1 MATKRDRY
9 RTKVNKKKKKKIHI
23 NTGRLFAFFFII
35 CIVGYL
41 VYGYIAL
48 RDIKSVDI
56 LEKSNSNY
64 YLLSERKDQL
74 EKTLIV
80 FEEEYNE
87 REKISMAY
95 LYAQNKEKGSSVL
108 VYIPGWVEY
117 SGVKED
123 FGSSIPIASFRFA
136 GDFLQEGRG
145 YEYAIWQFEQLLG
158 GNIDEYIWV
167 TPQARNIFSQG
178 VEASS
183 AGSVYAQYYSN
194 GFEVNQ
200 EVFFLNV
207 FASKLGWFNLLKS
220 APQLKDSN
228 AEIYS
233 SLSTLGG
240 VISRFGQIQSDILSS
255 TPYVIDLSSSKYLSQ
270 QESLSG
276 VGITSYVNVDEYD
289 IVWREFIDNMLDR
302 ELEREQVRVEV
313 YNGSGMTG
321 YAGQYAR
328 KIRNSG
334 CEVVRYDNAPQLEEK
349 TKFYVPKAENFKN
362 SLDVILELFPGTYEI
377 IEGRP
382 SFMTTGDIVIILGK
396 DIPTVYSF

>member
-9 RTKVNKKKKKKIHI
+9 RTKVNKKKKIHI
-23 NTGRLFAFFFII
+23 NMGRLFAFFFII

-56 LEKSNSNY
+56 LGKSNSNY

-123 FGSSIPIASFRFA
+123 FGSSIPVASFRFA

-167 TPQARNIFSQG
+167 TPQARNIFSQNLD
-178 VEASS
+178 ASS

-200 EVFFLNV
+200 EAFFLNV

-220 APQLKDSN
+220 APRLKDSN

-255 TPYVIDLSSSKYLSQ
+255 TPYLIDLSSSKYLSQ

-289 IVWREFIDNMLDR
+289 AVWREFIDNMLDR
-302 ELEREQVRVEV
+302 ELEKEQVRVEV

-349 TKFYVPKAENFKN
+349 TKFYVPKVENFKN
-362 SLDVILELFPGTYEI
+362 SLDVIQELFPGTYEI

>member
-9 RTKVNKKKKKKIHI
+9 RTKVNKKKKIHI
-23 NTGRLFAFFFII
+23 NVGRLFAFFFII

-123 FGSSIPIASFRFA
+123 FGSSIPVASFRFA

-167 TPQARNIFSQG
+167 TPQARNIFSQ
-178 VEASS
+178 
-183 AGSVYAQYYSN
+183 
-194 GFEVNQ
+194 
-200 EVFFLNV
+200 
-207 FASKLGWFNLLKS
+207 
-220 APQLKDSN
+220 
-228 AEIYS
+228 
-233 SLSTLGG
+233 
-240 VISRFGQIQSDILSS
+240 
-255 TPYVIDLSSSKYLSQ
+255 
-270 QESLSG
+270 
-276 VGITSYVNVDEYD
+276 
-289 IVWREFIDNMLDR
+289 
-302 ELEREQVRVEV
+302 
-313 YNGSGMTG
+313 
-321 YAGQYAR
+321 
-328 KIRNSG
+328 
-334 CEVVRYDNAPQLEEK
+334 
-349 TKFYVPKAENFKN
+349 
-362 SLDVILELFPGTYEI
+362 
-377 IEGRP
+377 
-382 SFMTTGDIVIILGK
+382 
-396 DIPTVYSF
+396 